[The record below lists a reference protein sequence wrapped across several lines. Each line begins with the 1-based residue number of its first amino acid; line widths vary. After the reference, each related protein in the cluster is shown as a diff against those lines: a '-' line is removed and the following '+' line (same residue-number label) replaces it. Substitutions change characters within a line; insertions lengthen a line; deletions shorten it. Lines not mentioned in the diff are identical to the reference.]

1 MASYTHRRRAGA
13 VYVIDGR
20 GVSETNISEKDRDR
34 TLSIF
39 DARLH
44 LLSQGS
50 TFDLKSRRP
59 TYHAAETAQE

>member
-1 MASYTHRRRAGA
+1 VTVTHISG
-13 VYVIDGR
+13 
-20 GVSETNISEKDRDR
+20 TNPDH

-50 TFDLKSRRP
+50 TFNLESRRP
-59 TYHAAETAQE
+59 IYHAAETAQE

>member
-1 MASYTHRRRAGA
+1 MLLGLGSGA

-20 GVSETNISEKDRDR
+20 DVTETNISGTNLDH

-39 DARLH
+39 DTRLH

-50 TFDLKSRRP
+50 TFNLESRRP
-59 TYHAAETAQE
+59 IYHAAETAQE